1 MPDSL
6 TYRTEDRTVK
16 IAAPTNSW
24 VKNKLKLSK
33 RKVSANAPSRL
44 FHSSTASTAHSAKP
58 KILIQASSGFS
69 CLAKNRSS
77 SMTTKAVSKICA
89 AGKSGTR
96 LTSIG
101 VYLSA
106 GGMVGSDGRSLR
118 AKDSMQSDIDR
129 RLHPAQKRLRIDSHE
144 DDQRDNRSENE
155 QLAAIQI
162 EKLLVLRMGH
172 RSEKYPPV
180 HP

>member
-1 MPDSL
+1 MPASL

-16 IAAPTNSW
+16 IAAATNSW
-24 VKNKLKLSK
+24 VKNKLKLSN
-33 RKVSANAPSRL
+33 RNVSANAPSRL
-44 FHSSTASTAHSAKP
+44 PQSSTASTAHSANP
-58 KILIQASSGFS
+58 KILIQARSGFS
-69 CLAKNRSS
+69 CSAKNRSS
-77 SMTTKAVSKICA
+77 SMTTKAASKTCA

-96 LTSIG
+96 LTSIA

-106 GGMVGSDGRSLR
+106 GCIGSDRRSLR
-118 AKDSMQSDIDR
+118 ATNSLQGNIDR
-129 RLHPAQKRLRIDSHE
+129 RLHPAQKRLRINSHD
-144 DDQRDNRSENE
+144 DDQRDNRSENK